1 MADYILFDLDGT
13 LTDPGEGITNSV
25 AYALKRYGI
34 EVSDKTT
41 LNTFI
46 GPPLHESFQKY
57 YGFSTLQ
64 SFDAV
69 TKYREYYSDR
79 GIFENRLYD
88 GIPELLSALKENGK
102 TVIMATSKPTVY
114 AAQIAE
120 HFGIKKY
127 FDIIVGSE
135 LNGQRV
141 HKGEVIKEALKKAGE
156 PEKKNCIMVGDR
168 LHDVLGARENGIS
181 AVGVLYGYGSK
192 KELCEAGA
200 QLLCESV
207 TDLLNILLSKDP
219 FENIFTPIC
228 D

>member
-25 AYALKRYGI
+25 AYALERYGI
-34 EVSDKTT
+34 EVSDRSS
-41 LNTFI
+41 LYTFI

-69 TKYREYYSDR
+69 TKYREYYTQR

-88 GIPELLSALKENGK
+88 GIPRLLSALKEQGR

-114 AAQIAE
+114 AEQIAE
-120 HFGIKKY
+120 HFDIKKY

-135 LNGQRV
+135 LDGQRV
-141 HKGEVIKEALKKAGE
+141 HKSEVIREALKRAGD
-156 PEKKNCIMVGDR
+156 PDKSLCVMVGDR
-168 LHDVLGARENGIS
+168 LHDILGARENGIL

-200 QLLCESV
+200 QILCESP
-207 TDLLNILLSKDP
+207 DALLDTLMSEHPEKHFSKVK
-219 FENIFTPIC
+219 
-228 D
+228 